1 LKDKG
6 DSGIRIRANRAD
18 TTGGPA
24 PAAPKR
30 PVQPRRQSYQYYLED
45 RPVLV
50 PLVMIAVCSVCV
62 FVTIVTHLLRDWLL
76 GPAPSRA
83 DLGNYNMAMSW
94 MAAFALAGIFLSVV
108 FLLLHG
114 GDRLIHRLRQ
124 RPAVCARCGAA
135 EAGSSLRFRRA
146 PVDGTVWEEITCA
159 QCGHAW
165 YGRT

>member
-50 PLVMIAVCSVCV
+50 PLVMIAVCTVCV
-62 FVTIVTHLLRDWLL
+62 FLTIVTHVLRDWLL

-94 MAAFALAGIFLSVV
+94 MAAAALAGIFLSVV

-114 GDRLIHRLRQ
+114 GDRLIHRLRR

>member
-18 TTGGPA
+18 VTSDPA
-24 PAAPKR
+24 PAAPHR
-30 PVQPRRQSYQYYLED
+30 PAQPRRQSYQYYLED

-50 PLVMIAVCSVCV
+50 PIIMIAVCTVCV
-62 FVTIVTHLLRDWLL
+62 FSTVVTHVLRDWLL
-76 GPAPSRA
+76 GATPSTA
-83 DLGNYNMAMSW
+83 ELGNYNMAMSW
-94 MAAFALAGIFLSVV
+94 LVAFAFAGIFLSII

-114 GDRLIHRLRQ
+114 GSRLIHRLRQ
-124 RPAVCARCGAA
+124 RPAVCPRCGAG
-135 EAGSSLRFRRA
+135 EAGSTLRFRRA
-146 PVDGTVWEEITCA
+146 PVEGTVWEEITCA

>member
-1 LKDKG
+1 MKDKG

-50 PLVMIAVCSVCV
+50 PLVMIAVCSVCF

-94 MAAFALAGIFLSVV
+94 MAAAALAGIFLSVV

-114 GDRLIHRLRQ
+114 GDRLIHRLRR